1 MIYLLDTVTCIEVL
15 RQRTSSVQRLS
26 QVSPVE
32 CAVSA
37 VTVYE
42 LFCGVEKSQ
51 APLTERRKV
60 EQFLSVIAEL
70 PFDRAAA
77 VMAARIRAD
86 LEKKGT
92 PIGPYDLLIAG
103 HALANNLT
111 VVTNNLGEFTRVHG
125 LKVEAWS

>member
-1 MIYLLDTVTCIEVL
+1 MTYLLDTVTCIAVL
-15 RQRTSSVQRLS
+15 RQRPGMVQRLS
-26 QVSPVE
+26 QVSPGE

-42 LFCGVEKSQ
+42 LFCGVEKAQ
-51 APLTERRKV
+51 TPVVERQKV
-60 EQFLSVIAEL
+60 GQFLSAITEL

-77 VMAARIRAD
+77 MTAARIRVD

-103 HALANNLT
+103 HALVNNLT
-111 VVTNNLGEFTRVHG
+111 VVTNNLGEFQRVAAI
-125 LKVEAWS
+125 E

>member
-1 MIYLLDTVTCIEVL
+1 MIYLLDTVTCIGVL
-15 RQRTSSVQRLS
+15 RQRPGLVQRLS
-26 QVSPVE
+26 QVSPSE

-42 LFCGVEKSQ
+42 LFCGVEKAQ
-51 APLTERRKV
+51 APPVERQKV
-60 EQFLSVIAEL
+60 GQFLSVIAEL

-77 VMAARIRAD
+77 VTAALIRAD

-103 HALANNLT
+103 HALVNNLT
-111 VVTNNLGEFTRVHG
+111 LVTNNLGEFQRVKG
-125 LKVEAWS
+125 LKVEAWP